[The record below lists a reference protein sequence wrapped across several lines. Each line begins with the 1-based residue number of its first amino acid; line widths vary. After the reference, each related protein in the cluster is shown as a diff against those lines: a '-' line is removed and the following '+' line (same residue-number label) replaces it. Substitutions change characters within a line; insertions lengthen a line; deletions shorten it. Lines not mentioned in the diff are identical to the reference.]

1 MCFYKGGFMN
11 IVVQREEL
19 LNLAR
24 KIFIAKGVPESEANL
39 VADVLVE
46 ANLRGHGSHGVIRIP
61 KWVSGL
67 EAGAINPVAKVET
80 VRETQA
86 SALLD
91 GGRALGP
98 VIGGQ
103 ASDMAIHKATSV
115 GIGIVVV
122 RKASHIGMLGYYT
135 EYMSRQGVIGICM
148 TNTESGMAPFGTA
161 DKILGTNPL
170 SIGVPARDHPMILDM
185 STSVVARGKIVVAL
199 ENGEKIPLGWA
210 LNKDGDPTTDPRDAL
225 EGVLLPLGG
234 MKGSGLAIMVDI
246 LTGALAGQAVG
257 KDVRGTFD
265 MQHAGTKGDMFMA
278 IKLSAFIDP
287 ERFLNTVESL
297 KNQIKS
303 AKKAKGVDQILLTG
317 EYEYLMRKKRCKEG
331 IPISQELFVTLT
343 DLTNP
348 NEKSNLEKEDK
359 SA

>member
-1 MCFYKGGFMN
+1 MN
-11 IVVQREEL
+11 ITVQPEEL
-19 LNLAR
+19 LILVQ
-24 KIFIAKGVPESEANL
+24 KIFTAKGVSEQEASL
-39 VADVLVE
+39 VGDALVE
-46 ANLRGHGSHGVIRIP
+46 ANLRGQDSHGVIRIP
-61 KWVSGL
+61 KWTTGL
-67 EAGAINPVAKVET
+67 EVGAISPTAKVET

-86 SALLD
+86 SAFLD

-98 VIGGQ
+98 VVAVK
-103 ASDMAIHKATSV
+103 ASEMAIAKAKSV
-115 GIGIVVV
+115 GIGIILI

-135 EYMSRQGVIGICM
+135 EYMAKQGVIGICM
-148 TNTESGMAPFGTA
+148 TNTESGMAPFGTI

-170 SIGVPARDHPMILDM
+170 SIGVPARDFPLILDM

-210 LNKDGDPTTDPRDAL
+210 LNKDGDPTADPKEAL

-265 MQHAGTKGDMFMA
+265 MQQAGTKGDMFMA
-278 IKLSAFIDP
+278 IEPSAFIDP

-303 AKKAKGVDQILLTG
+303 AKKAKGVDRVFLPG
-317 EYEYLMRKKRCKEG
+317 EYEYLMRKKRIKEG

-343 DLTNP
+343 GLTNP
-348 NEKSNLEKEDK
+348 NKKSNLEKEGK
-359 SA
+359 SV